1 MDNIILQK
9 LIEWA
14 KEIEELT
21 ESAEITDID
30 AIGTKI
36 LDYSK
41 NISLDILRSVISKIN
56 RHVWNDKIGRKDSGI
71 VIKEK
76 SIPRTVMLMIG
87 ELRYER
93 DYCYDKNAKRYFYPV
108 DEILSVEKYE
118 RIGKSISAELV
129 NKGQSTHM
137 LRVQT

>member
-14 KEIEELT
+14 KEIEKLT

-36 LDYSK
+36 LDCSK

-56 RHVWNDKIGRKDSGI
+56 RHVRNDKTGRKDSGI
-71 VIKEK
+71 
-76 SIPRTVMLMIG
+76 
-87 ELRYER
+87 
-93 DYCYDKNAKRYFYPV
+93 
-108 DEILSVEKYE
+108 
-118 RIGKSISAELV
+118 
-129 NKGQSTHM
+129 
-137 LRVQT
+137 

>member
-56 RHVWNDKIGRKDSGI
+56 RHV
-71 VIKEK
+71 
-76 SIPRTVMLMIG
+76 
-87 ELRYER
+87 
-93 DYCYDKNAKRYFYPV
+93 
-108 DEILSVEKYE
+108 
-118 RIGKSISAELV
+118 
-129 NKGQSTHM
+129 
-137 LRVQT
+137 